1 MLVKFSCG
9 CIGFLG
15 LSDKALVV
23 SPCDTDR
30 YDPDIHLF
38 WRDLS
43 DKTHEVLDPEKGQ
56 KLMDEVGAL
65 VFDGQRYRE
74 IRSLLRL

>member
-9 CIGFLG
+9 CIGFVG
-15 LSDKALVV
+15 LSDKALCI

-30 YDPDIHLF
+30 YDPDVSLF

-43 DKTHEVLDPEKGQ
+43 DKTHEPLEPEPAK
-56 KLMDEVGAL
+56 KLMDEIADLVG
-65 VFDGQRYRE
+65 DGHRYRE
-74 IRSLLRL
+74 IRSLLKG

>member
-15 LSDKALVV
+15 LSDKA
-23 SPCDTDR
+23 
-30 YDPDIHLF
+30 
-38 WRDLS
+38 
-43 DKTHEVLDPEKGQ
+43 EKGQ